1 MKKTMILMIVMMI
14 FISFGCKDDNDIPPI
29 KYSKGVKGNIQKG
42 PFISGSSVT
51 IQELDNEL
59 NATGISFS
67 TTTNNDFGG
76 FEVSSKIN
84 SPYIEVITN
93 GFYYNEVKGK
103 ISETN
108 ISLRSITDI
117 SDSTRTNVNLLTTLS
132 KERII
137 YLIRNKGLNF
147 RAAKEQAQKEILQIF
162 NIEQSEDIDFN
173 KLDISLDGESNAIL
187 LAISIILQ
195 GELSEGMLSEKLSK
209 FILDIKEDG
218 TLDDEDINSIL
229 KTNAN
234 ELNLITIR
242 KNLLQRYKE
251 IGYEATISPFE
262 KYAKR
267 LIPLKVINTYP
278 TIGER
283 EVPFTLDSI
292 NIYFNKAIDVQT
304 ITEGNILITNSSGTK
319 VSGNFKYDE
328 EKYKVIF
335 ILDQELLP
343 EEKYSVK
350 LTEDIKGID
359 GHKLVDGYN
368 FEFTSLEVNTDK
380 DLRAYYTFSNSPD
393 DVTGN
398 GFLAKIVNA
407 SFAEDI
413 NGATNQ
419 ACLLNGEGSYI
430 ELPNVVNITDP
441 NWSYSIWIKLNSLQ
455 YPAML
460 LGTRLSGGG
469 FWDKPLYVR
478 ASTKHVASYNGGL
491 LDAPMEISINNW
503 YHITAVVE
511 NSVLSIYVNGN
522 LVIKGTSYSPS
533 HEDGD
538 MSYPDFN
545 GVDIGLFNYYSG
557 KYYVSEIA
565 QIDDIPT
572 PFDGYVD
579 NIRFYN
585 RAINKYEV
593 LELYNQ
599 KK

>member
-1 MKKTMILMIVMMI
+1 MKQKKI
-14 FISFGCKDDNDIPPI
+14 FIIAMLIFVLFSCKDDNDFSSI
-29 KYSKGVKGNIQKG
+29 KYSKGVKGSIQKG

-59 NATGISFS
+59 NATGISFN

-76 FEVSSKIN
+76 FEINSKII

-93 GFYYNEVKGK
+93 GFFYNEVKGK
-103 ISETN
+103 LSETN
-108 ISLRSITDI
+108 ISLRSISDI
-117 SDSTRTNVNLLTTLS
+117 SDSTKTNVNLLTTLS

-137 YLIRNKGLNF
+137 YLIKNKGLAF
-147 RAAKEQAQKEILQIF
+147 KDAKEQAQTEILKIF
-162 NIEQSEDIDFN
+162 NIIQTTDIDFN

-187 LAISIILQ
+187 LAISVILQ
-195 GELSEGMLSEKLSK
+195 GELSEGTLSEKISK

-218 TLDDEDINSIL
+218 VLDDQDLKNVLFTNS
-229 KTNAN
+229 KA
-234 ELNLITIR
+234 LNLISIR
-242 KNLLQRYKE
+242 KNLIQRYNE
-251 IGYEATISPFE
+251 IGHNATIPPFE

-267 LIPLKVINTYP
+267 LIPLEVMSTYP
-278 TIGER
+278 LIGENQ
-283 EVPFTLDSI
+283 VPFTLDSI
-292 NIYFNKAIDVQT
+292 NICFNKAIDNQT
-304 ITEGNILITNSSGTK
+304 ITTENIIITSSSGVK
-319 VSGNFKYDE
+319 VLGRLTYDT
-328 EKYKVIF
+328 EKYKIVF
-335 ILDQELLP
+335 LLDQELLP
-343 EEKYSVK
+343 QERYFVK
-350 LTEDIKGID
+350 LTDGIKGTD
-359 GHKLVDGYN
+359 GEGLLNGYN
-368 FEFTSLEVNTDK
+368 FDFTSLEVNTNK
-380 DLRAYYTFSNSPD
+380 NLRAYYTFSNSTG

-398 GFLAKIVNA
+398 GFYATIVNA
-407 SFAEDI
+407 SFTEDI
-413 NGATNQ
+413 NGTANQ
-419 ACLLNGEGSYI
+419 ACRLNGEGSYI
-430 ELPNVVNITDP
+430 ELPNVLNITEP

-455 YPAML
+455 SPAML
-460 LGTRLSGGG
+460 LGTRLSGGA

-491 LDAPMEISINNW
+491 LDEPKEININNW

-511 NSVLSIYVNGN
+511 NSILSIYVNGA
-522 LVIKGTSYSPS
+522 LAIKGTSYSPS
-533 HEDGD
+533 NEDGD

-545 GVDIGLFNYYSG
+545 GTDIGLFNYYSG

-572 PFDGYVD
+572 PVDGSVD